1 MMKLLALDFDGVISD
16 SAPEAFLVA
25 LRSYT
30 AMRPDSR
37 LAADLERVSG
47 AGCPRPERV
56 RRDPLYLDFIDLM
69 PLGNRAEDYAVM
81 LAALERGAVLP
92 DQAAYD
98 EHCRAQV
105 PEFLEAFHQRFY
117 QLRHAFARDDPEGW
131 RGLMGPYPRFLDML
145 RRRRDDVAMAIATA
159 KDRQSVVL
167 LLRDYGIDDLFPD
180 RSVLDKETGISKRA
194 HLEQL
199 QQRLGVAYAEITFID
214 DKLNHLDDAAAMGVR
229 CALADWGYNGSR
241 EREQALRR
249 SYLVCTL
256 ESAERQIFN

>member
-37 LAADLERVSG
+37 LLTDLERISG
-47 AGCPRPERV
+47 AGCPRPDRV
-56 RRDPLYLDFIDLM
+56 RGDPLYRDFIDLM

-81 LAALERGAVLP
+81 LAALEGGVLLP
-92 DQAAYD
+92 DQMAYH
-98 EHCRAQV
+98 EHRRTQA
-105 PEFLEAFHQRFY
+105 PEFLEAFHRRFY

-131 RGLMGPYPRFLDML
+131 RGLMGPYPRLLEML
-145 RRRRDDVAMAIATA
+145 RRRRDDAAMAIATA
-159 KDRQSVVL
+159 KDRQSVAL

-180 RSVLDKETGISKRA
+180 ASVLDKETGVSKRA

-199 QQRLGVAYAEITFID
+199 QRRLGVAYAEITFVD
-214 DKLNHLDDAAAMGVR
+214 DKLNHLDDAAGMGVR
-229 CALADWGYNGSR
+229 CALAAWGYNGSR

-249 SYLVCTL
+249 GYLVCTL
-256 ESAERQIFN
+256 ESAESRIFS